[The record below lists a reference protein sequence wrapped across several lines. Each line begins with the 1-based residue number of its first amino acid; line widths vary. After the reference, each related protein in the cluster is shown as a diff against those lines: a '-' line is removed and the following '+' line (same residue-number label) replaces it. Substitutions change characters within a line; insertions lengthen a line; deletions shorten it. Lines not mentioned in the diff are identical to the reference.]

1 MKEVTQIITDLKRRI
16 FKPIYFLSGEEA
28 YYIDKVSDYI
38 EKNVLDESEQ
48 EFNQTILYGK
58 DVDMNGIISAAK
70 RFPMM
75 SEFQVVIVKEAQN
88 LKELGKV
95 GGSSDDADDD
105 SSASSANEKTKKG
118 SSAPNP
124 LVAYL
129 QQPQPSTIL
138 VFCYKYKT
146 LDKRSAV
153 YKSLQKNHVFLE
165 TKKLYDNKI
174 PEWITDFVEE
184 HKFKISPKAS
194 FLLAESLGND
204 LSKISN
210 EVEKLFINLK
220 EGEEITLE
228 LVQDNIGIS
237 KEFNVFELQEAI
249 AKKDILKANRI
260 INYFS
265 SNEKEHPAVMTLS
278 SLYGYFT
285 KVLLYHFA
293 PDKSKFAVAQTLGVN
308 PFFVDGYIKAAQN
321 YNTAKLKAIF
331 SYLKEYDLKTKGV
344 DNAGVNNGELMKEL
358 LFKILH

>member
-1 MKEVTQIITDLKRRI
+1 MKEVTQILTDLKRKI

-28 YYIDKVSDYI
+28 YYIDMVSDYI

-58 DVDMNGIISAAK
+58 EADMNTIISASK

-75 SEFQVVIVKEAQN
+75 SEYQVIIVKEAQN
-88 LKELGKV
+88 LKELGK
-95 GGSSDDADDD
+95 GSGSSDDEDD
-105 SSASSANEKTKKG
+105 SNATAKKSNG
-118 SSAPNP
+118 SVNA
-124 LVAYL
+124 LVTYL
-129 QQPQPSTIL
+129 QQPQTSTIL

-146 LDKRSAV
+146 LDKRSTI

-174 PEWITDFVEE
+174 PEWITELVQE

-194 FLLAESLGND
+194 YLLAESLGND
-204 LSKISN
+204 LSKIAN
-210 EVEKLFINLK
+210 EVEKLYINLK

-237 KEFNVFELQEAI
+237 KEFNVFELQDAL
-249 AKKDILKANRI
+249 AKKNILKANQI

-265 SNEKEHPAVMTLS
+265 ANEKENPAVLTLS

-293 PDKSKFAVAQTLGVN
+293 TDKSKFAVAQVLGVH
-308 PFFVDGYIKAAQN
+308 PFFVDGYMIAAKN
-321 YNTAKLKAIF
+321 YNTVKLKSIF

-344 DNAGVNNGELMKEL
+344 DNNGVNNGELMKEL
-358 LFKILH
+358 MFKILH

>member
-1 MKEVTQIITDLKRRI
+1 MKEVTQILTDLKRKI

-28 YYIDKVSDYI
+28 YYIDMVSDYI

-58 DVDMNGIISAAK
+58 EADMNTIISAAK

-75 SEFQVVIVKEAQN
+75 SEYQVIIVKEAQN
-88 LKELGKV
+88 LKELGK
-95 GGSSDDADDD
+95 GSGSSDDDDD
-105 SSASSANEKTKKG
+105 SDAPTKKSSGSAN
-118 SSAPNP
+118 A

-129 QQPQPSTIL
+129 QQPQTSTIL

-146 LDKRSAV
+146 LDKRSTI

-174 PEWITDFVEE
+174 PEWITEFVQE

-194 FLLAESLGND
+194 YLLAESLGND
-204 LSKISN
+204 LSKIAN

-220 EGEEITLE
+220 EGEEISLE

-237 KEFNVFELQEAI
+237 KEFNVFELQDAI

-265 SNEKEHPAVMTLS
+265 ANEKEHPAVMTLS

-293 PDKSKFAVAQTLGVN
+293 PDKSKFVVAQVLGVN
-308 PFFVDGYIKAAQN
+308 PFFVDGYVNAAKN
-321 YNTAKLKAIF
+321 YNTAKLKSIF

-344 DNAGVNNGELMKEL
+344 DNIGVNNGELIKEL
-358 LFKILH
+358 MFKILHQ